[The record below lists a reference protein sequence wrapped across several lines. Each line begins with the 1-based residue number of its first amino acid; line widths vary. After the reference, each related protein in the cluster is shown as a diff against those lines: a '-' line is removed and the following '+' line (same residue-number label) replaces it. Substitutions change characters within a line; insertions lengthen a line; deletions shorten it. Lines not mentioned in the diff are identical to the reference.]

1 MEPVRSKTPKGEQT
15 RERILDAALDLF
27 RTRGYAETTMR
38 QIADAAGVAVG
49 NAYYYFASKDQLI
62 LAFYERNH
70 LDHLAVL
77 GDGLDRTKDFRERLA
92 LLLRTKVDSAMPY
105 RRLSTKLFTSAADP
119 ESPLSPFSPESA
131 PLRNEAVRL
140 MAEVVAGSSLRVGKD
155 LRADLPELL
164 WLYEM
169 GVILYWVHD
178 SSPACEKTY
187 ALIDRTVPIVERLI
201 GIAKLPVVRP
211 MVRELVGMLD
221 ELRPATAPAPARA
234 AASGRAPDEAPRR

>member
-1 MEPVRSKTPKGEQT
+1 MEPVGKTRKGEQT
-15 RERILDAALDLF
+15 RERILDTALELF
-27 RTRGYAETTMR
+27 RTKGYGDTTMR
-38 QIADAAGVAVG
+38 QIAEAAGVAVG

-70 LDHLAVL
+70 TDHLAIL
-77 GDGLDRTKDFRERLA
+77 GDALDGTKDFQERLR

-131 PLRNEAVRL
+131 PLRNEAIGL
-140 MAEVVAGSSLRVGKD
+140 LADVVDGSSLRVGKD

-178 SSPACEKTY
+178 SSPGCERTY
-187 ALIDRTVPIVERLI
+187 ALIDRTTPIVERLV
-201 GIAKLPVVRP
+201 GLAKLPVIRP
-211 MVRELVGMLD
+211 MVREVVGMLD
-221 ELRPATAPAPARA
+221 ELRPAPAERAPA
-234 AASGRAPDEAPRR
+234 AASGSAPAVGHRR

>member
-1 MEPVRSKTPKGEQT
+1 MEPTGKTRKGEAT

-27 RTRGYAETTMR
+27 RTQGYAETTMR
-38 QIADAAGVAVG
+38 QIAQAADVAVG

-70 LDHLAVL
+70 ADHVAAL
-77 GDGLDRTKDFRERLA
+77 GDALETTKEFRERLRV
-92 LLLRTKVDSAMPY
+92 LLRTKVDSAMPY

-131 PLRNEAVRL
+131 PLRASAVAL
-140 MAEVVAGSSLRVGKD
+140 MAEVVDGSSLRVGKD

-178 SSPACEKTY
+178 PSAECERTY

-211 MVRELVGMLD
+211 MVRDLVGMLA
-221 ELRPATAPAPARA
+221 ELRPV
-234 AASGRAPDEAPRR
+234 G

>member
-1 MEPVRSKTPKGEQT
+1 MEQVRSKTAKGEQT
-15 RERILDAALDLF
+15 RERILDSALELF

-38 QIADAAGVAVG
+38 QIAEHAGVAVG

-70 LDHLAVL
+70 ADHLRLL
-77 GDGLDRTKDFRERLA
+77 GDTLDGTKEFQDRLRTV
-92 LLLRTKVDSAMPY
+92 LRTKVDSALPY

-131 PLRNEAVRL
+131 PLRAEAIKL
-140 MAEVVAGSSLRVGKD
+140 MASVIDGSSLRVGKD

-178 SSPACEKTY
+178 PSPHCERTY
-187 ALIDRTVPIVERLI
+187 ALIDKTVPMVERLI
-201 GIAKLPVVRP
+201 GVAKLPVIRP
-211 MVRELVGMLD
+211 MVRDLVAMLA
-221 ELRPATAPAPARA
+221 ELRP
-234 AASGRAPDEAPRR
+234 S

>member
-1 MEPVRSKTPKGEQT
+1 MEPARSKTPKGEQT

-27 RTRGYAETTMR
+27 RTQGYAETTMR

-70 LDHLAVL
+70 SDHLAIL
-77 GDGLDRTKDFRERLA
+77 GDRLEGTRDFQERLR
-92 LLLRTKVDSAMPY
+92 LVLRTKIDAAMPY

-131 PLRNEAVRL
+131 PLRAEAIRL

-169 GVILYWVHD
+169 GILLYWVHD
-178 SSPACEKTY
+178 GSPGCERTF

-201 GIAKLPVVRP
+201 GLAKLPVVRP
-211 MVRELVGMLD
+211 MVRELVAMLD
-221 ELRPATAPAPARA
+221 ELRPAAGEPPA
-234 AASGRAPDEAPRR
+234 AAAD

>member
-1 MEPVRSKTPKGEQT
+1 MEPTGKTRKGEAT

-27 RTRGYAETTMR
+27 RTQGYAETTMR
-38 QIADAAGVAVG
+38 QIAQAADVAVG

-70 LDHLAVL
+70 ADHVALL
-77 GDGLDRTKDFRERLA
+77 GDALETTKDFRERLRV
-92 LLLRTKVDSAMPY
+92 LLRTKVDSAMPY

-131 PLRNEAVRL
+131 PLRAAAVAL
-140 MAEVVAGSSLRVGKD
+140 MAEVVDGSSLRVGKD
-155 LRADLPELL
+155 LRDDLPELL

-178 SSPACEKTY
+178 PSEGCERTY

-211 MVRELVGMLD
+211 MVRDLVGMLD
-221 ELRPATAPAPARA
+221 ELRPV
-234 AASGRAPDEAPRR
+234 G

>member
-1 MEPVRSKTPKGEQT
+1 MAEPSKTRKGEQT
-15 RERILDAALDLF
+15 RERILDAALELF
-27 RTRGYAETTMR
+27 RTQGYADTTMR
-38 QIADAAGVAVG
+38 QIAAAAGVAVG

-70 LDHLAVL
+70 TDHLAAL
-77 GDGLDRTKDFRERLA
+77 GDALDHTKDFAERLRV
-92 LLLRTKVDSAMPY
+92 LLRTKVDSAMPY

-131 PLRNEAVRL
+131 PLRGEAVAL
-140 MAEVVAGSSLRVGKD
+140 MAQVIDGSSLRVGKD

-178 SSPACEKTY
+178 GSPRCANTY

-201 GIAKLPVVRP
+201 GVAKLPVVRP
-211 MVRELVGMLD
+211 MVRELVSMLTD
-221 ELRPATAPAPARA
+221 LRP
-234 AASGRAPDEAPRR
+234 

>member
-1 MEPVRSKTPKGEQT
+1 MEAPGKTRKGGET
-15 RERILDAALDLF
+15 RERILDAALNLF
-27 RTRGYAETTMR
+27 KTQGYAETTMR

-49 NAYYYFASKDQLI
+49 NAYYYFASKDKLI

-70 LDHLAVL
+70 TDHLYLL
-77 GDGLDRTKDFRERLA
+77 GPEWSSRSDSFQERLR
-92 LLLRTKVDSAMPY
+92 LVLDDKITSAMPY
-105 RRLSTKLFTSAADP
+105 RRLATKLFTSAADP

-131 PLRNEAVRL
+131 VLRDAAIQL
-140 MAEVVAGSSLRVGKD
+140 MAEVIDGSTLRVGKD

-178 SSPACEKTY
+178 SSEECAKTF
-187 ALIDRTVPIVERLI
+187 ALIERTVPLVERLI
-201 GIAKLPVVRP
+201 GLAKLPVVRP
-211 MVRELVGMLD
+211 MVREVVSMLG

-234 AASGRAPDEAPRR
+234 AGDATSRGRARPS

>member
-1 MEPVRSKTPKGEQT
+1 MEPTGKTRKGEAT

-27 RTRGYAETTMR
+27 RTQGYAETTMR
-38 QIADAAGVAVG
+38 QIAQAADVAVG

-70 LDHLAVL
+70 ADHLAAL
-77 GDGLDRTKDFRERLA
+77 GDALETTKEFRERLRV
-92 LLLRTKVDSAMPY
+92 LLRAKVDSAMPY

-131 PLRNEAVRL
+131 PLRASAVRL
-140 MAEVVAGSSLRVGKD
+140 MAEVVDGSSLRVGKD

-169 GVILYWVHD
+169 GIILYWVHD
-178 SSPACEKTY
+178 SSSECERTY

-211 MVRELVGMLD
+211 MVRDLVGMLD
-221 ELRPATAPAPARA
+221 ELRPAGSVRNVTTT
-234 AASGRAPDEAPRR
+234 G

>member
-1 MEPVRSKTPKGEQT
+1 MEPTGKTRKGEAT

-27 RTRGYAETTMR
+27 RTQGYAETTMR
-38 QIADAAGVAVG
+38 QIAQAADVAVG

-70 LDHLAVL
+70 ADHVAAL
-77 GDGLDRTKDFRERLA
+77 GDALETTKEFRERLRV
-92 LLLRTKVDSAMPY
+92 LLRTKVDSAMPY

-131 PLRNEAVRL
+131 PLRASAIAL
-140 MAEVVAGSSLRVGKD
+140 MAEVVDGSSLRVGKD

-169 GVILYWVHD
+169 GIILYWVHD
-178 SSPACEKTY
+178 PSEGCERTY
-187 ALIDRTVPIVERLI
+187 GLIDRTVPIVERLI

-211 MVRELVGMLD
+211 MVRDLVGMLD
-221 ELRPATAPAPARA
+221 ELRPA
-234 AASGRAPDEAPRR
+234 G

>member
-1 MEPVRSKTPKGEQT
+1 MEAARSKTPKGEQT

-27 RTRGYAETTMR
+27 RTRGYGDTTMR

-70 LDHLAVL
+70 TDHLAIL
-77 GDGLDRTKDFRERLA
+77 GDGLERTKDFQERLA
-92 LLLRTKVDSAMPY
+92 LVLRTKVDSAMPY

-131 PLRNEAVRL
+131 PLRTEAIKL

-155 LRADLPELL
+155 LKADLPELL

-169 GVILYWVHD
+169 GIILYWVHD
-178 SSPACEKTY
+178 SSPSCAKTY
-187 ALIDRTVPIVERLI
+187 GLIDRTVPLVERLI

-211 MVRELVGMLD
+211 MVREMVGMLD
-221 ELRPATAPAPARA
+221 ELRPDSPPAQ
-234 AASGRAPDEAPRR
+234 EAEEVADGG

>member
-27 RTRGYAETTMR
+27 RTQGYAETTMR
-38 QIADAAGVAVG
+38 QIADAADVAVG

-70 LDHLAVL
+70 VEHLRLL
-77 GDGLDRTKDFRERLA
+77 GDALDTTKDFQERLRVV
-92 LLLRTKVDSAMPY
+92 LRTKVDSAMPY

-131 PLRNEAVRL
+131 PLRNEAIKL
-140 MAEVVAGSSLRVGKD
+140 MAEVIAGSSLRVGKD

-169 GVILYWVHD
+169 GIILYWVHD
-178 SSPACEKTY
+178 SSEACERTY
-187 ALIDRTVPIVERLI
+187 GLIDRTVPVVERLI

-221 ELRPATAPAPARA
+221 ELRPP
-234 AASGRAPDEAPRR
+234 AASPDSAART

>member
-1 MEPVRSKTPKGEQT
+1 MTEATSKTRKGAET
-15 RERILDAALDLF
+15 RERILDAALELF
-27 RTRGYAETTMR
+27 RTQGYGETTMR
-38 QIADAAGVAVG
+38 QIAQAADVAVG

-70 LDHLAVL
+70 VEHLKLL
-77 GDGLDRTKDFRERLA
+77 GDALDQTKDFQERLRVV
-92 LLLRTKVDSAMPY
+92 LRTKVDSAMPY

-131 PLRNEAVRL
+131 PLRKEAIDL

-169 GVILYWVHD
+169 GIVLYWVHD
-178 SSPACEKTY
+178 SSEECEKTY
-187 ALIDRTVPIVERLI
+187 ALIDRTAPVVERLI
-201 GIAKLPVVRP
+201 GIAKLPVIRP

-221 ELRPATAPAPARA
+221 ELRPTEPAPAPTAEDGSA
-234 AASGRAPDEAPRR
+234 QGEGRRR

>member
-1 MEPVRSKTPKGEQT
+1 
-15 RERILDAALDLF
+15 
-27 RTRGYAETTMR
+27 MR
-38 QIADAAGVAVG
+38 QIAAAAGVAVG

-70 LDHLAVL
+70 TDHLAAL
-77 GDGLDRTKDFRERLA
+77 GDALDNTKDFAERLRV
-92 LLLRTKVDSAMPY
+92 LLRTKVASAMPY

-131 PLRNEAVRL
+131 PLRGEAVAL
-140 MAEVVAGSSLRVGKD
+140 MAQVIDGSSLRVGKD

-178 SSPACEKTY
+178 GSPGCENTY

-201 GIAKLPVVRP
+201 GVAKLPVVRP
-211 MVRELVGMLD
+211 MVRELVSMLTD
-221 ELRPATAPAPARA
+221 LRPGPPTL
-234 AASGRAPDEAPRR
+234 EL

>member
-1 MEPVRSKTPKGEQT
+1 MEAAGKTRKGEQT

-27 RTRGYAETTMR
+27 RSQGYAETTMR
-38 QIADAAGVAVG
+38 QIADAAEVAVG
-49 NAYYYFASKDQLI
+49 NAYYYYASKDALI

-70 LDHLAVL
+70 SDHLMLLA
-77 GDGLDRTKDFRERLA
+77 DALDKTDDFRDRLSIV
-92 LLLRTKVDSAMPY
+92 LKTKIDSAMPY

-131 PLRNEAVRL
+131 PLREAAVRL
-140 MAEVVAGSSLRVGKD
+140 MADVVSGSSLRVGKD

-178 SSPACEKTY
+178 PSAGCAKTY
-187 ALIDRTVPIVERLI
+187 GLVDRTVPMVERLV
-201 GIAKLPVVRP
+201 GVAKLPVVRP

-221 ELRPATAPAPARA
+221 ELRP
-234 AASGRAPDEAPRR
+234 

>member
-1 MEPVRSKTPKGEQT
+1 MTEATGKTRKGEQT
-15 RERILDAALDLF
+15 RERILDAALELF
-27 RTRGYAETTMR
+27 RTQGYAETTMR
-38 QIADAAGVAVG
+38 QIAQAADVAVG

-70 LDHLAVL
+70 AEHLRLL
-77 GDGLDRTKDFRERLA
+77 GDALDETRDFQDRLRTV
-92 LLLRTKVDSAMPY
+92 LRTKVDSAMPY

-131 PLRNEAVRL
+131 PLRNDAIKL
-140 MAEVVAGSSLRVGKD
+140 MAEVVAGASLRVGKD

-169 GVILYWVHD
+169 GIILYWVHD
-178 SSPACEKTY
+178 SSEQCERTY
-187 ALIDRTVPIVERLI
+187 GLIDRTVPVVERLI

-221 ELRPATAPAPARA
+221 ELRPAAAPAPT
-234 AASGRAPDEAPRR
+234 P

>member
-1 MEPVRSKTPKGEQT
+1 MTEAPSGKTRKGEQT
-15 RERILDAALDLF
+15 RAQILDTALDLF
-27 RTRGYAETTMR
+27 RTQGYAETTMR
-38 QIADAAGVAVG
+38 QIASAAGVAVG

-70 LDHLAVL
+70 ADHLAAL
-77 GDGLDRTKDFRERLA
+77 GGALDETKDFRERLSVV
-92 LLLRTKVDSAMPY
+92 LRTKIDSAMPY

-131 PLRNEAVRL
+131 PLRGEAVKL
-140 MAEVVAGSSLRVGKD
+140 MAEVIDGSSLRVGKD

-169 GVILYWVHD
+169 GIILYWVHD
-178 SSPACEKTY
+178 ASEGCARTY
-187 ALIDRTVPIVERLI
+187 ALIDRTVPVVERLI

-211 MVRELVGMLD
+211 MVRDLVGMLD
-221 ELRPATAPAPARA
+221 E
-234 AASGRAPDEAPRR
+234 

>member
-1 MEPVRSKTPKGEQT
+1 MEAARSKTAKGEQT
-15 RERILDAALDLF
+15 RERILDTALELF
-27 RTRGYAETTMR
+27 RTKGYAETTMR

-70 LDHLAVL
+70 ADHLALL
-77 GDGLDRTKDFRERLA
+77 GDALGTVKEFRDRLA
-92 LLLRTKVDSAMPY
+92 LVLRTKVDSAMPY

-131 PLRNEAVRL
+131 PLRGEAVRL
-140 MAEVVAGSSLRVGKD
+140 MAEVIAGSGLRVGKD

-178 SSPACEKTY
+178 SSVDCAKTY
-187 ALIDRTVPIVERLI
+187 ALIDRTVPMVERLI
-201 GIAKLPVVRP
+201 GVAKLPVVRP

-221 ELRPATAPAPARA
+221 ELRPDAPPADVT
-234 AASGRAPDEAPRR
+234 GE

>member
-1 MEPVRSKTPKGEQT
+1 MEATGRTRKGEQT
-15 RERILDAALDLF
+15 RERILDAALELF

-38 QIADAAGVAVG
+38 QIADEAGVAVG
-49 NAYYYFASKDQLI
+49 NAYYYYASKDQLI

-70 LDHLAVL
+70 ADHLALL
-77 GDGLDRTKDFRERLA
+77 GDALDTVKDFQDRLR
-92 LLLRTKVDSAMPY
+92 LVLRTKVDSALPY

-131 PLRNEAVRL
+131 PLRAEAVTL
-140 MAEVVAGSSLRVGKD
+140 LAEVVAGSGLRVGKD

-178 SSPACEKTY
+178 PSPGCEKTY
-187 ALIDRTVPIVERLI
+187 ALIDRTVPLVERLI

-221 ELRPATAPAPARA
+221 ELRPAPPA
-234 AASGRAPDEAPRR
+234 AAPPSEVTGE

>member
-27 RTRGYAETTMR
+27 RTRGYADTTMR
-38 QIADAAGVAVG
+38 QIADAAEVAVG

-70 LDHLAVL
+70 RDHLEIL
-77 GDGLDRTKDFRERLA
+77 GDALDRTKDFQDRLRVV
-92 LLLRTKVDSAMPY
+92 LRTKIDAAMPY

-131 PLRNEAVRL
+131 PLRTEAVRL
-140 MAEVVAGSSLRVGKD
+140 MADVVAGSGLRVGKD

-169 GVILYWVHD
+169 GIILYWVHD
-178 SSPACEKTY
+178 ASPECAKTY
-187 ALIDRTVPIVERLI
+187 ALIDKTVPMVERLI

-221 ELRPATAPAPARA
+221 ELRPAAAPEPA
-234 AASGRAPDEAPRR
+234 AAAE

>member
-1 MEPVRSKTPKGEQT
+1 MEPTGKTRKGEQT
-15 RERILDAALDLF
+15 RERILDAALELF
-27 RTRGYAETTMR
+27 RTQGYAATTMR
-38 QIADAAGVAVG
+38 QIAEAAGVAVG

-70 LDHLAVL
+70 TDHLAAL
-77 GDGLDRTKDFRERLA
+77 GDALDGTKDFGERLR

-131 PLRNEAVRL
+131 PLRAAAIAL
-140 MAEVVAGSSLRVGKD
+140 MARVVDGSGLRPGKD
-155 LRADLPELL
+155 LRTDLPELL

-178 SSPACEKTY
+178 PSPGCARTY
-187 ALIDRTVPIVERLI
+187 ALIDKTVPIVERLV
-201 GIAKLPVVRP
+201 GLAKLPVIRP
-211 MVRELVGMLD
+211 MVRELVGMLG
-221 ELRPATAPAPARA
+221 ELRPANPANA
-234 AASGRAPDEAPRR
+234 